1 MTIDLSENFTLE
13 EMLYSRTAEKR
24 GIRNKIHDTDMVI
37 PNLKKLCKKVLQPIR
52 DKFGPIIV
60 TSGYSNAAL
69 SFALGRKL
77 TSEHYLGRAADIVS
91 KTFNSYD
98 IAKWVEKNLE
108 FNQLIYEVRKRSNGV
123 KYDWVHISYR
133 GDKPNKK
140 EVLYSPI
147 TGGYIRG
154 LPSESQV

>member
-1 MTIDLSENFTLE
+1 MSIGLSKNFTLE
-13 EMLYSRTAEKR
+13 EMLYSSTAEKR

-37 PNLKKLCKKVLQPIR
+37 PNLEKLCKKVLQPIR

-60 TSGYSNAAL
+60 TSGYSNVAL

-91 KTFNSYD
+91 RRVSNYN
-98 IAKWVEKNLE
+98 IAKWVEKNLD
-108 FNQLIYEVRKRSNGV
+108 FNQLIYEVRKRPNGV

-147 TGGYIRG
+147 SGGYIRG